1 MRVCL
6 IFMLCLA
13 LVIACCLGVTH
24 SLVLQGP
31 AMILIG
37 LTAIVS
43 CLVTTNIQ
51 IRITWLLPILLAT
64 VYFLVRSW
72 LSPVQDL
79 ALEDQFLILAAVL
92 FYLLGGQVLGY
103 PLGRTALAWT
113 VISILC
119 LHLGAALLQMFGN
132 EGYGLV
138 WLFTSAERIDN
149 EVITGMYGYRGS
161 FANFAAVSGVVS
173 LSLGIWGRSP
183 KWVRALLVVVGL
195 FALLCVCFTQSRSAI
210 VSLGVGGIAMLALL
224 WFSVESQE
232 AKIRSRFRLG
242 TFIASGL
249 GVVMFIVA
257 TVWVFQS
264 RAIKAEGVDVVFDS
278 DVRLA
283 YWSMAVE
290 QFVEHPIFGAGSRS
304 YAYECFRYWS
314 PNLDTGEANPEFAHN
329 EYLQLLA
336 DYGIVGFLIII
347 GLIGWHLSQ
356 GVIQIRSI
364 SAKLPESALN
374 GGSNAMALSIAGVT
388 GMVIVGV
395 HIVADFRT
403 HLLANLLIFV
413 CCAIWVLPAA
423 RDRKTDKQWVSIIL
437 LIAILLTLGIT
448 ALYHGA
454 KQFRGGL
461 PLLAN
466 KMVTE
471 TGTWVPDEVDDEVW
485 IPSLEKAVES
495 APSYRRYLRLG
506 ALYRLQGE
514 KIEGEV
520 RKQKF
525 DQAMSYYKAAEL
537 RHPYDPVA
545 KINLAILLTYS
556 KNFEEADNY
565 YTMVDEIASSRERL
579 FRIRTKWTDMQRQ
592 WAGSLWLKGDTEG
605 ATHHY
610 LRALEILENGKVHG
624 SDTVELRFMVVIE
637 YCRMLDSIDEYDEA
651 GVMFDALE
659 KKSKNYHINS
669 LRSNIRREMGE
680 HYLRHAKYLW
690 YQRKP
695 ELAYPLLIKA
705 EKNYHI
711 HNVVLKGKEDKLA
724 EPAYLEVKEL
734 VKFFKKTG
742 LGQ

>member
-1 MRVCL
+1 
-6 IFMLCLA
+6 MLCLA
-13 LVIACCLGVTH
+13 LVIACCLGITH

-37 LTAIVS
+37 FTAIVS

-51 IRITWLLPILLAT
+51 IRIIWLLPILLAT

-72 LSPVQDL
+72 LSPVEDL

-92 FYLLGGQVLGY
+92 FYLLGGQVLGF
-103 PLGRTALAWT
+103 PIGRIAMAWT
-113 VISILC
+113 LISILC
-119 LHLGAALLQMFGN
+119 LHLGAALMQMFGD
-132 EGYGLV
+132 EAYGLV

-161 FANFAAVSGVVS
+161 FANFAAVSGGVS
-173 LSLGIWGRSP
+173 LCLGIWGRSP
-183 KWVRALLVVVGL
+183 KWIRVLLIVVGL
-195 FALLCVCFTQSRSAI
+195 FALLCVCFAQSRSAI
-210 VSLGVGGIAMLALL
+210 VSLSVGGIVMLTLL
-224 WFSVESQE
+224 WLSVENQE

-257 TVWVFQS
+257 AIWVFQS
-264 RAIKAEGVDVVFDS
+264 RAINTEGLDVVFDS

-304 YAYECFRYWS
+304 YSYECFRYWS

-347 GLIGWHLSQ
+347 GLLGWHISH
-356 GVIQIRSI
+356 GIVQIRSI
-364 SAKLPESALN
+364 SAKLPERALN

-437 LIAILLTLGIT
+437 LIATLLTLGVT

-514 KIEGEV
+514 ILEGEA

-525 DQAMSYYKAAEL
+525 DQAVSYYKAAEL

-545 KINLAILLTYS
+545 KINLAILLTYF
-556 KNFEEADNY
+556 KNFEEGDSY
-565 YTMVDEIASSRERL
+565 YTSVDEMASSRERL
-579 FRIRTKWTDMQRQ
+579 FRTHTKWADMQRQ
-592 WAGSLWLKGDTEG
+592 WAGSLWIKGNTEA
-605 ATHHY
+605 ATQHY
-610 LRALEILENGKVHG
+610 MRALEILESSKVQG
-624 SDTVELRFMVVIE
+624 DDTVAMRFMVVIE
-637 YCRMLDSIDEYDEA
+637 HCRMLDSLHRYTEA
-651 GVMFDALE
+651 RELFEGLE
-659 KKSKNYHINS
+659 AKSKNYHINS
-669 LRSNIRREMGE
+669 LRSNIRREMAE
-680 HYLRHAKYLW
+680 HYLRHAKNLW
-690 YQRKP
+690 YKRRL
-695 ELAYPLLIKA
+695 ELVYPLLVKA
-705 EKNYHI
+705 ERSYHI
-711 HNVVLKGKEDKLA
+711 HKLALKGTEDKIA
-724 EPAYLEVKEL
+724 ESGHAEVKNLLE
-734 VKFFKKTG
+734 FFKKTG